1 MVQAK
6 NEKKKFSYPKVRV
19 KKDEIGAGYIPMYD
33 TDAVIPKV
41 DTKAG
46 PGLENIDA
54 ALDKDV
60 DPLLA
65 FNSDE
70 EK

>member
-1 MVQAK
+1 MVQAPNK
-6 NEKKKFSYPKVRV
+6 NFSYPKVRI
-19 KKDEIGAGYIPMYD
+19 KKDEIGPGYIPMYAP
-33 TDAVIPKV
+33 DAAIPKV